1 MLDHLDHITH
11 LIVQEK
17 EVQAQMQAVVA
28 KQKVIILTTHTHI
41 IINVD
46 EIYKVIFHLKI
57 DFNYNY

>member
-1 MLDHLDHITH
+1 MLDHLDHIIH
-11 LIVQEK
+11 SIVQEK
-17 EVQAQMQAVVA
+17 EVQARMQAVVA
-28 KQKVIILTTHTHI
+28 KQKVIILTTHTH

>member
-1 MLDHLDHITH
+1 VLDHLDHIIH
-11 LIVQEK
+11 SIVQGK
-17 EVQAQMQAVVA
+17 EVRARMQAVVA
-28 KQKVIILTTHTHI
+28 KQKVIILTIHTH